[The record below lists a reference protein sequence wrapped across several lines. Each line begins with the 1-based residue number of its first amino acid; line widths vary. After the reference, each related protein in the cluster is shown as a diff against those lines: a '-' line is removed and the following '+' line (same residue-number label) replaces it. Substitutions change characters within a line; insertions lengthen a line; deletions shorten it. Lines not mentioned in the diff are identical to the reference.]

1 VIDQEEEVI
10 LRGGEKLTGSM
21 IGRRRIAP
29 TWAVGEAW
37 ERFSREKEEVVHHPF
52 HCVSIA
58 LPIDGSADAQISIK
72 GTETGYLVEGLASVH
87 TGVGVTWEEG
97 LEAWVEPEEVVGSIV
112 RGEVE
117 EDECCDDS
125 DDKNIVFELLPKI
138 EK

>member
-1 VIDQEEEVI
+1 LDIRLDAIDQEEEEI
-10 LRGGEKLTGSM
+10 LGGGGKLTRSM
-21 IGRRRIAP
+21 IGRQRIAA

-37 ERFSREKEEVVHHPF
+37 ERFSQEKEEVVRRSF
-52 HCVSIA
+52 RCVGIA
-58 LPIDGSADAQISIK
+58 LPIDGSADSQISIK
-72 GTETGYLVEGLASVH
+72 GIETGYLVEGLASVH

-125 DDKNIVFELLPKI
+125 DDENIVFE
-138 EK
+138 